1 MVIEFAALGRTYR
14 IGDGELAK
22 RLVDVAAAG
31 ADAVKFQTWR
41 TDKLV
46 GPGAPLAGYPWGPAA
61 GTEAHPAGRLPSSV
75 VADVAVVMAAHN
87 EERYIERALRSCLH
101 QSAPGDLYEIV
112 VIDDGSTD
120 ATRRIAE
127 TFDGVRVLTN
137 EVRLGLPA
145 SLNRGLQTAHCRFV
159 VRVDADDYVHH
170 DFIRVLSLFLD
181 LNPYMDAVACDY
193 LTVDEREAHLEQVNC
208 LDRPIGCGVMFR
220 KERLIELGLYD
231 ESFLMAEDLDLRLRF
246 EQRWKMH
253 RVELP
258 LYRYRLHGENMTAD
272 VGTHRAHQERALRKN
287 KR

>member
-1 MVIEFAALGRTYR
+1 M
-14 IGDGELAK
+14 
-22 RLVDVAAAG
+22 
-31 ADAVKFQTWR
+31 
-41 TDKLV
+41 
-46 GPGAPLAGYPWGPAA
+46 
-61 GTEAHPAGRLPSSV
+61 
-75 VADVAVVMAAHN
+75 ADVAVVMAARD
-87 EERYIERALRSCLH
+87 EERFIERALRSCVQ
-101 QSAPGDLYEIV
+101 QSAPRDLYDIF

-127 TFDGVRVLTN
+127 TFDGVNVLAN
-137 EVRLGLPA
+137 GAQLGLPA
-145 SLNRGLQTAHCRFV
+145 SLNRGLKAAHSRYV

-170 DFIRVLSLFLD
+170 DFLRVLSLFLD

-193 LTVDEREAHLEQVNC
+193 ITVDRYEAHIEHVNC
-208 LDRPIGCGVMFR
+208 LERPIGCGVMFR

-272 VGTHRAHQERALRKN
+272 VDTHREHQERALQKN
-287 KR
+287 NKQ